1 MSVSETTTPTSP
13 PQEQVSS
20 WSMLRTLGAI
30 SFVSGILLSLV
41 YQGTY
46 DKIVANNEER
56 IRNTVLELVPGAVI
70 QKEFNFPSLTEPS
83 RTHTVYGAYDEAGE
97 LKGVALEAVDLGGYG
112 GEIRLLYGYN
122 PDEQQ
127 VTGTK
132 VLLCKETPGLGD
144 KIKTDAA
151 FRSNFEALQVPL
163 DDSRQTMLYP
173 LKLVKPGAGGGP
185 GQIEAIS
192 GATISSQ
199 AVVNAMKQST
209 ETLLPLV
216 QAHLQE
222 LKEQGK

>member
-13 PQEQVSS
+13 PQDTVSN

-41 YQGTY
+41 YQVTF
-46 DKIVANNEER
+46 DKIAANNEER
-56 IRNTVLELVPGAVI
+56 IRNTVLELVPGSVT
-70 QKEFNFPSLTEPS
+70 QKEFTFPSLSNPELM
-83 RTHTVYGAYDEAGE
+83 HTVYAAYDESGVFQ
-97 LKGVALEAVDLGGYG
+97 GVALEAVDLGGYG
-112 GEIRLLYGYN
+112 GEIRLLYGYL

-144 KIKTDAA
+144 KIKTDEA
-151 FRSNFEALQVPL
+151 FRKNFEPLQVPL
-163 DDSRQTMLYP
+163 NDMREGLLYP
-173 LKLVKPGAGGGP
+173 LKMVKPGAGGGP

-199 AVVNAMKQST
+199 SVVNAMKQST
-209 ETLLPLV
+209 EALLPLV